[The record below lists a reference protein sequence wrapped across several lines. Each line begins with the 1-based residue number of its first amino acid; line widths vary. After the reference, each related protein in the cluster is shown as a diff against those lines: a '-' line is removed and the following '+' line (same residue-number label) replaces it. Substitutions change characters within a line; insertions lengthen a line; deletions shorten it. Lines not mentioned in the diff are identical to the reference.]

1 MSKFKLSATVRLI
14 RWNGEEIRYDD
25 PEFAHEI
32 LSHRLGLK
40 NASLVQTVK
49 TSADPEIWRCVILD
63 LDSNI
68 DYDDPK
74 NYPLLEAQ
82 VDNAPE
88 DRQCFLVELPREH
101 YENIVKARRK
111 VNNNV
116 FDLHLGL
123 FED

>member
-49 TSADPEIWRCVILD
+49 TSAEPEIWRCVILD
-63 LDSNI
+63 SITTLI
-68 DYDDPK
+68 MMILRTIRFWK
-74 NYPLLEAQ
+74 QQ
-82 VDNAPE
+82 VENAPE

-101 YENIVKARRK
+101 YENIIKARKK